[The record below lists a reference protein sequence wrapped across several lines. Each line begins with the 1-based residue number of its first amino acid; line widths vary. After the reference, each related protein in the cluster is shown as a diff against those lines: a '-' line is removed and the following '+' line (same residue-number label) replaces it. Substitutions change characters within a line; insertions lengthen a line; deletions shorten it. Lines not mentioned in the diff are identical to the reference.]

1 MGKVGRVVL
10 SQLLFLLCCS
20 PYFLPL
26 SVGERTQGVARNGVI
41 RDPLH
46 LRGHASEQFHGEVQG
61 TRMRQFISTTDEV
74 RDLHF
79 QINYKLLFM
88 VRFHRI

>member
-1 MGKVGRVVL
+1 MGKVGGVLL

-26 SVGERTQGVARNGVI
+26 SVGERAQGAARSNGVI

-46 LRGHASEQFHGEVQG
+46 LRGHANFEQSHREVQG
-61 TRMRQFISTTDEV
+61 TRMRQFISITDEV
-74 RDLHF
+74 RDLQF
-79 QINYKLLFM
+79 
-88 VRFHRI
+88 